1 MNRASRVKDP
11 QTMSITKIPPA
22 PPASQIQLPDHEQQW
37 LDSLNLSHATNVDR
51 HGAYQLLNSEK
62 IGIPYKEGAVFR
74 AYNTGDIASAF
85 VSGRAL
91 ASEYDVVRWALTRKY
106 TSRERDRKRFGA

>member
-1 MNRASRVKDP
+1 MTA
-11 QTMSITKIPPA
+11 TKNPALLPVAQIPLPA
-22 PPASQIQLPDHEQQW
+22 HEQAW
-37 LDSLNLSHATNVDR
+37 LESLNLSHATNVDR
-51 HGAYQLLNSEK
+51 HGAFALLNSDQ

-74 AYNTGDIASAF
+74 AYNTGDIPTAF

-106 TSRERDRKRFGA
+106 TSRERDRKRLGA